1 MISRLTTIAALF
13 SVLATAS
20 ITFAAGSSHQPA
32 LATSSSA
39 KQVRIVQLQP
49 VVITAKRLEQAAK

>member
-1 MISRLTTIAALF
+1 MISRLTMIAAIF

-20 ITFAAGSSHQPA
+20 IAFAAGSHQSA
-32 LATSSSA
+32 SASA

-49 VVITAKRLEQAAK
+49 VVVTAKRLVADAR

>member
-1 MISRLTTIAALF
+1 MISRLTAVAALF

-20 ITFAAGSSHQPA
+20 LAYAATAQHQA
-32 LATSSSA
+32 ATSAPVVA

-49 VVITAKRLEQAAK
+49 VVITAKRI

>member
-20 ITFAAGSSHQPA
+20 ITFAAGSHQTA
-32 LATSSSA
+32 LATSGSA

-49 VVITAKRLEQAAK
+49 VVITAKRLEQSAT